1 MAASPLWGVDNYR
14 LANGLNAQ
22 QSICPASAG
31 VREGNEMASL
41 KSLTALPLL
50 CALAACS
57 SANGA
62 PNQAAGAK
70 TANAVAA
77 TSLST
82 TNPTAF
88 KVGTVLATIQYWDGS
103 RPFENLIYGGG
114 WQMASDTTGATPL
127 PAQYLDANGW
137 VKSLPIGYRVF
148 RPLSSPL
155 AGGNFVCNYQGNG
168 SSLQVGG
175 PTVTNVSGSAGQ
187 ISFTITAGYPNNQLA
202 YLQYTVDPTNYVRNI
217 DCREVS
223 ASTTAT
229 FAPEFMSTINGFKTL
244 RFVKWMPSV
253 ESNSDI
259 STAFPTPTIT
269 WATRN
274 KPGDGDYT
282 TNDGVPV
289 EVMVALANQA
299 GANPWFNMPWNAD
312 DDYVTRFATYVRDNL
327 APGQQVYVETSNEV
341 WNPGYW
347 VYHQAAAEG
356 FQEGLPSDIGGEF
369 QEAAERYGEKT
380 AHVMQIWS
388 NVFAGQMSRLV
399 RVYSFQNVQP
409 YYGEMGLKYAMPN
422 VDAYATAPYFAFM
435 QSDYTGQ
442 TLDQIMNTVLP
453 AKITETLN
461 YAAQD
466 KTLAQKYGLRY
477 VTYEGGQH
485 VVLPNNQALL
495 TQIEHDSRMYDLYT
509 SYISQWQS
517 QFGDELTLFAMT
529 GGISNFGAWGMT
541 EYNGQP
547 ISETPKLRAVQA
559 FLGLS
564 TTTTTSTTPTTQIC
578 PDGTQIPLTST
589 CPVTSTTGG
598 TTTPTTGKKKAIG
611 KGSKSGTAIA

>member
-1 MAASPLWGVDNYR
+1 MR
-14 LANGLNAQ
+14 
-22 QSICPASAG
+22 
-31 VREGNEMASL
+31 SL
-41 KSLTALPLL
+41 KSLTAVPLL

-82 TNPTAF
+82 TDPTAF

-103 RPFENLIYGGG
+103 RPFENLIYGGE
-114 WQMASDTTGATPL
+114 QNMASDTLGATAI

-137 VKSLPIGYRVF
+137 VKSLPVGYRVF
-148 RPLSSPL
+148 RALSAPLN
-155 AGGNFVCNYQGNG
+155 GGDFVCTYQGNG
-168 SSLQVGG
+168 ISMQVGG
-175 PTVTNVSGSAGQ
+175 PAVTNVSASPGS
-187 ISFTITAGYPNNQLA
+187 IKFTLTTGYANSQLT
-202 YLQYTVDPTNYVRNI
+202 YLQYSVDPTNYVRNI
-217 DCREVS
+217 DCREES

-229 FAPEFMSTINGFKTL
+229 FAPEFMSTIQGFKVL
-244 RFVKWMPSV
+244 RFVKWNTWAV
-253 ESNSDI
+253 ESNSGN
-259 STAFPTPTIT
+259 SNWPVAHPFPTPNIT

-274 KPGDGDYT
+274 KPGDADYT
-282 TNDGVPV
+282 GNDGVPV
-289 EVMVALANQA
+289 ETTVALANQA
-299 GANPWFNMPWNAD
+299 GASPWFNMPWNAD
-312 DDYVTRFATYVRDNL
+312 DDYITRFATYVRDNL

-341 WNPGYW
+341 WNGGYD

-356 FQEGLPSDIGGEF
+356 AAEGLPGETGGEF
-369 QEAAERYGEKT
+369 QQATERYGEKT

-409 YYGEMGLKYAMPN
+409 GYGEAGLKYAMPY
-422 VDAYATAPYFAFM
+422 VDAYATAPYWAFM

-466 KTLAQKYGLRY
+466 KALAQKYSLRY

-495 TQIEHDSRMYDLYT
+495 AQIEHDSRMYDLYT
-509 SYISQWQS
+509 SYINQWQS

-529 GGISNFGAWGMT
+529 GGISSVGAWGMT

-564 TTTTTSTTPTTQIC
+564 TTTTTSATPTTQIC